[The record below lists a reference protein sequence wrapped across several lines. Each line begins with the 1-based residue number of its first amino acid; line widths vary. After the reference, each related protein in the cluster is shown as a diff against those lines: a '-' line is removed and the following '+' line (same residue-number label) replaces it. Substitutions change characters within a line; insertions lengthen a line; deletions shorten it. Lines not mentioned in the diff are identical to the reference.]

1 MIRAPLSRLFIR
13 ALPALLVLDACGLP
27 LLNPRLSDAPPLGAR
42 DAEYEV
48 YSHVLA
54 AMKSPLIIEATT
66 RGLPFCDAPGSR
78 LPFCWSDRVSGDF
91 LDAKRDYGTKNK
103 SPVSF
108 KAAFSPDLPVQFDR
122 SAPPTSESCTTIP
135 RVTLSRVG
143 FNTDTT
149 KAVISFRVTVGTG
162 PYPGCGFMYGG
173 LLFLARKPGR
183 AWTTWRSGSGW
194 IT

>member
-1 MIRAPLSRLFIR
+1 MR
-13 ALPALLVLDACGLP
+13 ALLRRLIIGVLPAFLVLDACSLP
-27 LLNPRLSDAPPLGAR
+27 LFNPRLSDAPPLGAP

-54 AMKSPLIIEATT
+54 AMKSPLIIEDNS
-66 RGLPFCDAPGSR
+66 GGWPFCDAPGSR